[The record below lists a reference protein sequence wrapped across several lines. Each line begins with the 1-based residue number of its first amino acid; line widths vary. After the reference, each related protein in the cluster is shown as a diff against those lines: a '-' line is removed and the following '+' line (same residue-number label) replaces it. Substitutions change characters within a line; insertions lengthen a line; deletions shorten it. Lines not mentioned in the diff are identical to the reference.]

1 MKKKNKKKKQKFLI
15 HFIKKFLLKK
25 PKNPLN
31 KKKQNKKPI

>member
-1 MKKKNKKKKQKFLI
+1 MGKKSNEI
-15 HFIKKFLLKK
+15 IKKFLLKK